1 MTNLRSK
8 KIKNIQNEL
17 NEITITGPENGDL
30 LVIGWGSTNGPISEA
45 QEQLANKGYK
55 ISHVHVSCLWPISE
69 RLKNLAPQFE
79 SIIVVEMNDGQLFNL
94 LKAESVQKL
103 QSLTQVSGKPIRVS
117 YLLEKFQ
124 KILKSGK

>member
-1 MTNLRSK
+1 
-8 KIKNIQNEL
+8 
-17 NEITITGPENGDL
+17 
-30 LVIGWGSTNGPISEA
+30 
-45 QEQLANKGYK
+45 
-55 ISHVHVSCLWPISE
+55 LWPISE